1 MTETIASL
9 VGAIVWAIITTSF
22 WFVQHR
28 IEQKDDLNN
37 ERRQDKRELV
47 KNIMRNRMN
56 QRALCIDL
64 NQIPLTFYDDPQA
77 KELYRKLLETHD
89 VATRDT
95 ILADLVNHLAETM
108 NFDAEIRPSDFSRG
122 LYVEWRITKIIP
134 EHYAPNSNNARV
146 LLRIPDTLV
155 NRVIVKAGERSG
167 QAVIEGDDRV
177 QATASRE
184 VLRWENQSSP
194 RCPSC

>member
-9 VGAIVWAIITTSF
+9 VGAIIGAIITTSF

-28 IEQKDDLNN
+28 IEQKDDLDN

-122 LYVEWRITKIIP
+122 LYVE
-134 EHYAPNSNNARV
+134 
-146 LLRIPDTLV
+146 
-155 NRVIVKAGERSG
+155 
-167 QAVIEGDDRV
+167 
-177 QATASRE
+177 
-184 VLRWENQSSP
+184 
-194 RCPSC
+194 

>member
-9 VGAIVWAIITTSF
+9 VGAIVGAIITTSF

-47 KNIMRNRMN
+47 KKIMRNRMN

-95 ILADLVNHLAETM
+95 ILADLVNHLTETM

-122 LYVEWRITKIIP
+122 LYVE
-134 EHYAPNSNNARV
+134 
-146 LLRIPDTLV
+146 
-155 NRVIVKAGERSG
+155 
-167 QAVIEGDDRV
+167 
-177 QATASRE
+177 
-184 VLRWENQSSP
+184 
-194 RCPSC
+194 

>member
-9 VGAIVWAIITTSF
+9 VGAIVGAIITTSF

-28 IEQKDDLNN
+28 IEQKDVLNN

-47 KNIMRNRMN
+47 KNIMRNRMD
-56 QRALCIDL
+56 QRALCVEL

-108 NFDAEIRPSDFSRG
+108 NFDGEIRPSDFSRG
-122 LYVEWRITKIIP
+122 LYVE
-134 EHYAPNSNNARV
+134 
-146 LLRIPDTLV
+146 
-155 NRVIVKAGERSG
+155 
-167 QAVIEGDDRV
+167 
-177 QATASRE
+177 
-184 VLRWENQSSP
+184 
-194 RCPSC
+194 

>member
-9 VGAIVWAIITTSF
+9 VGAIIGAIITTSF

-108 NFDAEIRPSDFSRG
+108 DFDAEIRPSDFSRG
-122 LYVEWRITKIIP
+122 LYVE
-134 EHYAPNSNNARV
+134 
-146 LLRIPDTLV
+146 
-155 NRVIVKAGERSG
+155 
-167 QAVIEGDDRV
+167 
-177 QATASRE
+177 
-184 VLRWENQSSP
+184 
-194 RCPSC
+194 

>member
-1 MTETIASL
+1 MTVTIASL
-9 VGAIVWAIITTSF
+9 VGAIIGAIITTSF

-122 LYVEWRITKIIP
+122 LYVE
-134 EHYAPNSNNARV
+134 
-146 LLRIPDTLV
+146 
-155 NRVIVKAGERSG
+155 
-167 QAVIEGDDRV
+167 
-177 QATASRE
+177 
-184 VLRWENQSSP
+184 
-194 RCPSC
+194 

>member
-9 VGAIVWAIITTSF
+9 VGAIIGAIITTSF

-64 NQIPLTFYDDPQA
+64 NQIPLTFYDDQQA

-122 LYVEWRITKIIP
+122 LYVE
-134 EHYAPNSNNARV
+134 
-146 LLRIPDTLV
+146 
-155 NRVIVKAGERSG
+155 
-167 QAVIEGDDRV
+167 
-177 QATASRE
+177 
-184 VLRWENQSSP
+184 
-194 RCPSC
+194 

>member
-9 VGAIVWAIITTSF
+9 VGAIIGAIITTSF

-47 KNIMRNRMN
+47 KNIMRNRMD
-56 QRALCIDL
+56 QRALCVEL

-122 LYVEWRITKIIP
+122 LYVE
-134 EHYAPNSNNARV
+134 
-146 LLRIPDTLV
+146 
-155 NRVIVKAGERSG
+155 
-167 QAVIEGDDRV
+167 
-177 QATASRE
+177 
-184 VLRWENQSSP
+184 
-194 RCPSC
+194 

>member
-9 VGAIVWAIITTSF
+9 VGAIIGAIITTSF

-64 NQIPLTFYDDPQA
+64 NQIPLTVDDDPPA

-122 LYVEWRITKIIP
+122 LYVE
-134 EHYAPNSNNARV
+134 
-146 LLRIPDTLV
+146 
-155 NRVIVKAGERSG
+155 
-167 QAVIEGDDRV
+167 
-177 QATASRE
+177 
-184 VLRWENQSSP
+184 
-194 RCPSC
+194 

>member
-9 VGAIVWAIITTSF
+9 VGAIIGAIITTSF

-95 ILADLVNHLAETM
+95 ILADMVNHLAETM

-122 LYVEWRITKIIP
+122 LYVE
-134 EHYAPNSNNARV
+134 
-146 LLRIPDTLV
+146 
-155 NRVIVKAGERSG
+155 
-167 QAVIEGDDRV
+167 
-177 QATASRE
+177 
-184 VLRWENQSSP
+184 
-194 RCPSC
+194 

>member
-9 VGAIVWAIITTSF
+9 VGAIIGAIITTSF

-108 NFDAEIRPSDFSRG
+108 NFDAEIRPSDFIRG
-122 LYVEWRITKIIP
+122 LYVE
-134 EHYAPNSNNARV
+134 
-146 LLRIPDTLV
+146 
-155 NRVIVKAGERSG
+155 
-167 QAVIEGDDRV
+167 
-177 QATASRE
+177 
-184 VLRWENQSSP
+184 
-194 RCPSC
+194 

>member
-9 VGAIVWAIITTSF
+9 IGAIVGAIITTSF

-28 IEQKDDLNN
+28 IEQKDVLNN

-47 KNIMRNRMN
+47 KNIMRNRMD
-56 QRALCIDL
+56 QRALCVEL

-77 KELYRKLLETHD
+77 KELYRKLLEPHD

-108 NFDAEIRPSDFSRG
+108 N
-122 LYVEWRITKIIP
+122 
-134 EHYAPNSNNARV
+134 NS
-146 LLRIPDTLV
+146 
-155 NRVIVKAGERSG
+155 
-167 QAVIEGDDRV
+167 
-177 QATASRE
+177 
-184 VLRWENQSSP
+184 
-194 RCPSC
+194 

>member
-9 VGAIVWAIITTSF
+9 VGAIIGAIITTSF

-89 VATRDT
+89 VTTRDT

-122 LYVEWRITKIIP
+122 LYVE
-134 EHYAPNSNNARV
+134 
-146 LLRIPDTLV
+146 
-155 NRVIVKAGERSG
+155 
-167 QAVIEGDDRV
+167 
-177 QATASRE
+177 
-184 VLRWENQSSP
+184 
-194 RCPSC
+194 

>member
-9 VGAIVWAIITTSF
+9 VGAIIGAIITTSF

-77 KELYRKLLETHD
+77 KELYRKLLETHY

-122 LYVEWRITKIIP
+122 LYVE
-134 EHYAPNSNNARV
+134 
-146 LLRIPDTLV
+146 
-155 NRVIVKAGERSG
+155 
-167 QAVIEGDDRV
+167 
-177 QATASRE
+177 
-184 VLRWENQSSP
+184 
-194 RCPSC
+194 

>member
-9 VGAIVWAIITTSF
+9 VGAIIGAIITTSF

-28 IEQKDDLNN
+28 IEQKEDLNN

-122 LYVEWRITKIIP
+122 LYVE
-134 EHYAPNSNNARV
+134 
-146 LLRIPDTLV
+146 
-155 NRVIVKAGERSG
+155 
-167 QAVIEGDDRV
+167 
-177 QATASRE
+177 
-184 VLRWENQSSP
+184 
-194 RCPSC
+194 

>member
-9 VGAIVWAIITTSF
+9 VGAIIGAIITTSF

-64 NQIPLTFYDDPQA
+64 NQIPITFYDDPQA

-122 LYVEWRITKIIP
+122 LYVE
-134 EHYAPNSNNARV
+134 
-146 LLRIPDTLV
+146 
-155 NRVIVKAGERSG
+155 
-167 QAVIEGDDRV
+167 
-177 QATASRE
+177 
-184 VLRWENQSSP
+184 
-194 RCPSC
+194 

>member
-9 VGAIVWAIITTSF
+9 VGVIIGAIITTSF

-122 LYVEWRITKIIP
+122 LYVE
-134 EHYAPNSNNARV
+134 
-146 LLRIPDTLV
+146 
-155 NRVIVKAGERSG
+155 
-167 QAVIEGDDRV
+167 
-177 QATASRE
+177 
-184 VLRWENQSSP
+184 
-194 RCPSC
+194 

>member
-9 VGAIVWAIITTSF
+9 VGAIIGAIITTSF

-108 NFDAEIRPSDFSRG
+108 NFDGEIRPSDFSRG
-122 LYVEWRITKIIP
+122 LYVE
-134 EHYAPNSNNARV
+134 
-146 LLRIPDTLV
+146 
-155 NRVIVKAGERSG
+155 
-167 QAVIEGDDRV
+167 
-177 QATASRE
+177 
-184 VLRWENQSSP
+184 
-194 RCPSC
+194 

>member
-9 VGAIVWAIITTSF
+9 VGAIIGAIITTSF

-77 KELYRKLLETHD
+77 KEHYRKLLETHD

-122 LYVEWRITKIIP
+122 LYVE
-134 EHYAPNSNNARV
+134 
-146 LLRIPDTLV
+146 
-155 NRVIVKAGERSG
+155 
-167 QAVIEGDDRV
+167 
-177 QATASRE
+177 
-184 VLRWENQSSP
+184 
-194 RCPSC
+194 

>member
-9 VGAIVWAIITTSF
+9 VGAIVGAIITTSF

-108 NFDAEIRPSDFSRG
+108 NFDGEIRPSDFSRG
-122 LYVEWRITKIIP
+122 LYVE
-134 EHYAPNSNNARV
+134 
-146 LLRIPDTLV
+146 
-155 NRVIVKAGERSG
+155 
-167 QAVIEGDDRV
+167 
-177 QATASRE
+177 
-184 VLRWENQSSP
+184 
-194 RCPSC
+194 

>member
-9 VGAIVWAIITTSF
+9 VGAIIGAIITTSF

-108 NFDAEIRPSDFSRG
+108 NFDAEIRPSDFSRE
-122 LYVEWRITKIIP
+122 LYVE
-134 EHYAPNSNNARV
+134 
-146 LLRIPDTLV
+146 
-155 NRVIVKAGERSG
+155 
-167 QAVIEGDDRV
+167 
-177 QATASRE
+177 
-184 VLRWENQSSP
+184 
-194 RCPSC
+194 

>member
-9 VGAIVWAIITTSF
+9 VGAIIGAIITTSF

-122 LYVEWRITKIIP
+122 L
-134 EHYAPNSNNARV
+134 
-146 LLRIPDTLV
+146 
-155 NRVIVKAGERSG
+155 
-167 QAVIEGDDRV
+167 
-177 QATASRE
+177 
-184 VLRWENQSSP
+184 
-194 RCPSC
+194 

>member
-9 VGAIVWAIITTSF
+9 VGAIIGAIITTSF

-47 KNIMRNRMN
+47 KIIMRNRMN

-122 LYVEWRITKIIP
+122 LYVE
-134 EHYAPNSNNARV
+134 
-146 LLRIPDTLV
+146 
-155 NRVIVKAGERSG
+155 
-167 QAVIEGDDRV
+167 
-177 QATASRE
+177 
-184 VLRWENQSSP
+184 
-194 RCPSC
+194 

>member
-9 VGAIVWAIITTSF
+9 VGAIIGAIITTSF

-47 KNIMRNRMN
+47 KNTMRNRMN

-122 LYVEWRITKIIP
+122 LYVE
-134 EHYAPNSNNARV
+134 
-146 LLRIPDTLV
+146 
-155 NRVIVKAGERSG
+155 
-167 QAVIEGDDRV
+167 
-177 QATASRE
+177 
-184 VLRWENQSSP
+184 
-194 RCPSC
+194 

>member
-9 VGAIVWAIITTSF
+9 VGAIIGAIITTSF

-77 KELYRKLLETHD
+77 KELYRKT
-89 VATRDT
+89 
-95 ILADLVNHLAETM
+95 
-108 NFDAEIRPSDFSRG
+108 FGDARRCYTGYDFG
-122 LYVEWRITKIIP
+122 GF
-134 EHYAPNSNNARV
+134 
-146 LLRIPDTLV
+146 
-155 NRVIVKAGERSG
+155 GESSG
-167 QAVIEGDDRV
+167 
-177 QATASRE
+177 
-184 VLRWENQSSP
+184 
-194 RCPSC
+194 

>member
-9 VGAIVWAIITTSF
+9 VGAIIGAIITTSF

-56 QRALCIDL
+56 QRALSIDL

-122 LYVEWRITKIIP
+122 LYVE
-134 EHYAPNSNNARV
+134 
-146 LLRIPDTLV
+146 
-155 NRVIVKAGERSG
+155 
-167 QAVIEGDDRV
+167 
-177 QATASRE
+177 
-184 VLRWENQSSP
+184 
-194 RCPSC
+194 

>member
-9 VGAIVWAIITTSF
+9 VGAIIGAIITTSF

-28 IEQKDDLNN
+28 IEQKDNLNN

-122 LYVEWRITKIIP
+122 LYVE
-134 EHYAPNSNNARV
+134 
-146 LLRIPDTLV
+146 
-155 NRVIVKAGERSG
+155 
-167 QAVIEGDDRV
+167 
-177 QATASRE
+177 
-184 VLRWENQSSP
+184 
-194 RCPSC
+194 

>member
-9 VGAIVWAIITTSF
+9 VGAIIGAIITTSF

-64 NQIPLTFYDDPQA
+64 NQIPLTFYADPQA

-122 LYVEWRITKIIP
+122 LYVE
-134 EHYAPNSNNARV
+134 
-146 LLRIPDTLV
+146 
-155 NRVIVKAGERSG
+155 
-167 QAVIEGDDRV
+167 
-177 QATASRE
+177 
-184 VLRWENQSSP
+184 
-194 RCPSC
+194 

>member
-9 VGAIVWAIITTSF
+9 VGAIIGAIITTSF

-77 KELYRKLLETHD
+77 KELYRKLSETHD

-122 LYVEWRITKIIP
+122 LYVE
-134 EHYAPNSNNARV
+134 
-146 LLRIPDTLV
+146 
-155 NRVIVKAGERSG
+155 
-167 QAVIEGDDRV
+167 
-177 QATASRE
+177 
-184 VLRWENQSSP
+184 
-194 RCPSC
+194 

>member
-9 VGAIVWAIITTSF
+9 VGAIIGAIITTSF

-47 KNIMRNRMN
+47 KNIMRNSMN

-122 LYVEWRITKIIP
+122 LYVE
-134 EHYAPNSNNARV
+134 
-146 LLRIPDTLV
+146 
-155 NRVIVKAGERSG
+155 
-167 QAVIEGDDRV
+167 
-177 QATASRE
+177 
-184 VLRWENQSSP
+184 
-194 RCPSC
+194 

>member
-9 VGAIVWAIITTSF
+9 VGAIIGAIIPTSF

-122 LYVEWRITKIIP
+122 LYVE
-134 EHYAPNSNNARV
+134 
-146 LLRIPDTLV
+146 
-155 NRVIVKAGERSG
+155 
-167 QAVIEGDDRV
+167 
-177 QATASRE
+177 
-184 VLRWENQSSP
+184 
-194 RCPSC
+194 

>member
-9 VGAIVWAIITTSF
+9 VGAIIGAIITTSF

-122 LYVEWRITKIIP
+122 LYVK
-134 EHYAPNSNNARV
+134 
-146 LLRIPDTLV
+146 
-155 NRVIVKAGERSG
+155 
-167 QAVIEGDDRV
+167 
-177 QATASRE
+177 
-184 VLRWENQSSP
+184 
-194 RCPSC
+194 

>member
-9 VGAIVWAIITTSF
+9 IGAIVGAIITTSF

-28 IEQKDDLNN
+28 IEQKDALNN

-122 LYVEWRITKIIP
+122 LYVE
-134 EHYAPNSNNARV
+134 
-146 LLRIPDTLV
+146 
-155 NRVIVKAGERSG
+155 
-167 QAVIEGDDRV
+167 
-177 QATASRE
+177 
-184 VLRWENQSSP
+184 
-194 RCPSC
+194 

>member
-9 VGAIVWAIITTSF
+9 FGAIIGAIITTSF

-122 LYVEWRITKIIP
+122 LYVE
-134 EHYAPNSNNARV
+134 
-146 LLRIPDTLV
+146 
-155 NRVIVKAGERSG
+155 
-167 QAVIEGDDRV
+167 
-177 QATASRE
+177 
-184 VLRWENQSSP
+184 
-194 RCPSC
+194 

>member
-9 VGAIVWAIITTSF
+9 VGAIIGAIITTSF

-89 VATRDT
+89 VAIRDT

-122 LYVEWRITKIIP
+122 LYVE
-134 EHYAPNSNNARV
+134 
-146 LLRIPDTLV
+146 
-155 NRVIVKAGERSG
+155 
-167 QAVIEGDDRV
+167 
-177 QATASRE
+177 
-184 VLRWENQSSP
+184 
-194 RCPSC
+194 

>member
-9 VGAIVWAIITTSF
+9 VGAIIGAIITTSF

-122 LYVEWRITKIIP
+122 LY
-134 EHYAPNSNNARV
+134 
-146 LLRIPDTLV
+146 
-155 NRVIVKAGERSG
+155 
-167 QAVIEGDDRV
+167 IE
-177 QATASRE
+177 
-184 VLRWENQSSP
+184 
-194 RCPSC
+194 